1 MPMKKRIFSGIR
13 PTGSIHIGNY
23 LGAAKNWVELQNK
36 YDSIFCIVDLHALTT
51 PEVARQMQK
60 KIFDLATTLLATG
73 LNPQKCLIFVQ
84 SHVSAHT
91 ELTWLLNTITKIPEL
106 ERMTQFKEKA
116 KEHRANI
123 NAGLLDYPVLMAADI
138 LLYQT
143 NVVPVGEDQRQHVE
157 LARILARRFNR
168 LYGKTFTVP
177 QVLIKEESARIM
189 ALDNPLK
196 KMAKS
201 ATNPY
206 NYIAMDDSPS
216 LIRQKIKKAVTDSD
230 KEIKYTP
237 QKPAIANLMTIYHCF
252 SGLSFNEI
260 EKKYKN
266 KGYAQF
272 KEDLAEIIIKGL
284 KPFQERKK
292 TLEKKPNQIKKI
304 LTKGAQQ
311 AQTIAQ
317 KTLQQVKQKMGLI

>member
-1 MPMKKRIFSGIR
+1 MKKRIFSGIR

-23 LGAAKNWVELQNK
+23 LGATKNWVKLQNE

-51 PEVARQMQK
+51 PEAARKLQE
-60 KIFDLATTLLATG
+60 KIFDSTITLLAAG
-73 LNPQKCLIFVQ
+73 LDPKKCLIFVQ
-84 SHVSAHT
+84 SHIPEHS

-106 ERMTQFKEKA
+106 ERMTQFKEKS
-116 KEHRANI
+116 KERRANL

-143 NVVPVGEDQRQHVE
+143 GVVPVGEDQRQHVE
-157 LARILARRFNR
+157 LSRALARRFNR
-168 LYGKTFTVP
+168 LYGETFTVP
-177 QVLIKEESARIM
+177 QVLIRKEGAKIM

-196 KMAKS
+196 KMDKS

-206 NYIAMDDSPS
+206 SYIALTDSPAQIS
-216 LIRQKIKKAVTDSD
+216 QKIKKAVTDSG

-237 QKPAIANLMTIYHCF
+237 QKPAIANLITIYSAF
-252 SGLSFNEI
+252 SKLSPSEI

-272 KEDLAEIIIKGL
+272 KDDLAEIIINGL
-284 KPFQERKK
+284 KPFQKK
-292 TLEKKPNQIKKI
+292 KKALEKKPAYIKKI
-304 LTKGAQQ
+304 LQDGAKK
-311 AQTIAQ
+311 AQPMAQ
-317 KTLQQVKQKMGLI
+317 KTLQQAKQKMGLI